1 MAWLKRV
8 SWAKAP
14 EAVHKNAHRLAKVL
28 MMNGDGQGS
37 TASCSEDP
45 KVTEVESG
53 KLFFELVLE
62 LQKLTMSDTTCVT

>member
-1 MAWLKRV
+1 
-8 SWAKAP
+8 
-14 EAVHKNAHRLAKVL
+14 